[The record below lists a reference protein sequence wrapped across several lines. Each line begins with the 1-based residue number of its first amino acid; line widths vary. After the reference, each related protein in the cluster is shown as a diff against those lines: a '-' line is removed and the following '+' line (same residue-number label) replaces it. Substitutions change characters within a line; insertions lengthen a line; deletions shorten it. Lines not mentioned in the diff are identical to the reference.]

1 MMTKPTPRAHPAA
14 SHGVG
19 RILVLSRLP
28 LVAQAVAAALASRGR
43 DVVALVWA
51 GDDAAASTRMVRQA
65 AEDDLMIVLDE
76 LEDESAV
83 EQILSLVSGTRARC
97 MVITTHPPD
106 RAWGAL
112 LDHGVAAIL
121 PGESS
126 LEKVEEVIA
135 LAGRGADMMQPEVR
149 EHALQEHTSWTDE
162 RSDIEAR
169 FARLSPREL
178 QVLELL
184 AAGHRVREVSEI
196 VGRTEGTVRSQIKS
210 VRHKLGV
217 HSQLAAVVIAHRM
230 GLGDGPR

>member
-1 MMTKPTPRAHPAA
+1 MTNSTPRAHSAA
-14 SHGVG
+14 AHGVG

-28 LVAQAVAAALASRGR
+28 LIAQAVAAALDSRGM
-43 DVVALVWA
+43 DVAALAWT
-51 GDDAAASTRMVRQA
+51 GDDAAASTRLVRQA
-65 AEDDLMIVLDE
+65 AEEDLVLVLDE
-76 LEDESAV
+76 LQDESAV
-83 EQILSLVSGTRARC
+83 EQILSLASGTPARC
-97 MVITTHPPD
+97 VVITTHPTD

-112 LDHGVAAIL
+112 LEHGVAAIL

-126 LEKVEEVIA
+126 LDVVEEVIA
-135 LAGRGADMMQPEVR
+135 QAGTGADMMHPEVR
-149 EHALQEHTSWTDE
+149 EQAMHEHTSWADEQTDL
-162 RSDIEAR
+162 EAR

-184 AAGHRVREVSEI
+184 AAGHRVREVSRI

-230 GLGDGPR
+230 GLGDGSR